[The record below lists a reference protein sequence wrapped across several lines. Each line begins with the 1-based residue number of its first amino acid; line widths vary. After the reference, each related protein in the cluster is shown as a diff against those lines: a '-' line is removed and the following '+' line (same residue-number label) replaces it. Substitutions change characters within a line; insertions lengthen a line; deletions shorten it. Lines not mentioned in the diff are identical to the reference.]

1 MRIFSTVYA
10 RKSWID
16 RFHQQTF
23 IFKKWHVLHVCS
35 LITCKNTTLVL
46 SSWRAVLV
54 LRPGLEATLTWS
66 WSRSHLSLDCLRSC
80 CCLGLGR
87 DDLEGILKTREA
99 GHYYYNAL
107 LQMQPVRCIR
117 FKNMLKKKKSPD
129 NHHFCLFKWIETLRR
144 LHCNVLCL

>member
-1 MRIFSTVYA
+1 MRIFSTVNA
-10 RKSWID
+10 RKSRTD

-23 IFKKWHVLHVCS
+23 IFKKWHVVHVCS

-54 LRPGLEATLTWS
+54 LTPGSGATLTWS
-66 WSRSHLSLDCLRSC
+66 RSRLSLDCLRSC

-107 LQMQPVRCIR
+107 LQMQPVRCIC
-117 FKNMLKKKKSPD
+117 FKNMLKKEKEKKNPD
-129 NHHFCLFKWIETLRR
+129 NHNFCLFK
-144 LHCNVLCL
+144 